1 MRQAP
6 FSGMGMRQLPEAQET
21 DAPRE
26 AGTRSFG
33 LDPPPFQTE
42 CVGTD
47 QVLIQWG
54 LALLPDR
61 PLNHLEQRMCSF
73 RTSADPSSKKRLD

>member
-42 CVGTD
+42 
-47 QVLIQWG
+47 
-54 LALLPDR
+54 
-61 PLNHLEQRMCSF
+61 
-73 RTSADPSSKKRLD
+73 

>member
-33 LDPPPFQTE
+33 LDPPAFQQHELAPALT
-42 CVGTD
+42 
-47 QVLIQWG
+47 QWG
-54 LALLPDR
+54 LALLPAR
-61 PLNHLEQRMCSF
+61 PLNHLEQGMYSF
-73 RTSADPSSKKRLD
+73 RASADPSSKKRLD